1 MPDNLQF
8 DQAEPAP
15 GGQSSPGTITCSVCG
30 SALPN
35 TYFVANG
42 HIVCDRCRHAAEE
55 DWNRGGAAGR
65 LSKAIGWGILAMIGC
80 SVLWYI
86 VLRLTDSQWGILAV
100 VVGLVVGG
108 AVRKGSNGRGGWRYQ
123 ALAIILTYTAI
134 VSSYVPYVI
143 EGIRAQAQTAS
154 LDSAAT
160 DGRAKDSLALTNDS
174 AATDATG
181 ATGATDATD
190 MGPLGRVFAIII
202 LVGFLYV
209 VPFLAGTE
217 NLIGILIIGF
227 ALFEAWKL
235 NRRVELIVTGPH
247 QVAATGA
254 GAGTR
259 GPS

>member
-1 MPDNLQF
+1 MTDNLQF

-15 GGQSSPGTITCSVCG
+15 GGQSSPGTIACSVCG
-30 SALPN
+30 NPLPN

-42 HIVCDRCRHAAEE
+42 HIVCDRCRHAVEE

-65 LSKAIGWGILAMIGC
+65 LSKAIGLGILAMIGC
-80 SVLWYI
+80 SVLWYV
-86 VLRLTDSQWGILAV
+86 VLKLTDSQWGILAV

-123 ALAIILTYTAI
+123 ALAIVLTYTAI

-143 EGIRAQAQTAS
+143 EGIREQAQTAS

-160 DGRAKDSLALTNDS
+160 DGLVKDSLALTKES
-174 AATDATG
+174 AAP
-181 ATGATDATD
+181 GATDASNT
-190 MGPLGRVFAIII
+190 GPLGKVFAIVI
-202 LVGFLYV
+202 LIGFLYA

-217 NLIGILIIGF
+217 NLIGLLIIGF

-235 NRRVELIVTGPH
+235 NRRADLIVTGPH
-247 QVAATGA
+247 QVGAAGA
-254 GAGTR
+254 GAGA
-259 GPS
+259 GAPS